1 MGAAD
6 SGSAALR
13 ALDGGA
19 GRPYLRIMR
28 PILATFTAAVIGLST
43 GAASARPLD
52 VHVHLHRVPNGRVAT
67 YLVRHGLL
75 TAEQA
80 ACASLVPGP
89 HGSRRVEHV
98 SVYQRSGDG
107 CPGAP
112 QPPVFLFDVFVDTV
126 SGVVDTTPVTKDEL
140 DTVL

>member
-1 MGAAD
+1 
-6 SGSAALR
+6 
-13 ALDGGA
+13 
-19 GRPYLRIMR
+19 MR
-28 PILATFTAAVIGLST
+28 QILALIAAAAVGFST
-43 GAASARPLD
+43 GVASARPLD
-52 VHVHLHRVPNGRVAT
+52 VHVHIHRAPNVRITG

-80 ACASLVPGP
+80 ACASLVSGP

-107 CPGAP
+107 CPGSA
-112 QPPVFLFDVFVDTV
+112 QPPLFLFDVFVDTV
-126 SGVVDTTPVTKDEL
+126 SGVVDTTPATKDEL